1 MASSEEFDEAL
12 DTIAE
17 YVHGIGDEISEE
29 SVDALTAE
37 IRGEEYELTGHTC
50 IGEEDSIYMIAGHP
64 DLRFFY
70 VVYALSVTGNVANQ
84 LDEEIVDELVESGDD
99 IDDAERRR
107 MAASILL
114 ERLPRGDM
122 DALKAYTFMFLSS
135 GHNNTLLHSDEN
147 GVFEYY
153 TVENQIFPYEDG
165 FSIREFQDAVQA
177 TVTGGRRGNHLLR
190 RTLFIDKDENNP
202 GESQINLNF
211 GW

>member
-1 MASSEEFDEAL
+1 MPSSEEFDQAL

-17 YVHGIGDEISEE
+17 YVHAIGDEISEE
-29 SVDALTAE
+29 NVGSLTVE
-37 IRGEEYELTGHTC
+37 VRGEEYELTGHTC
-50 IGEEDSIYMIAGHP
+50 VGEEDSVYMIAGHP
-64 DLRFFY
+64 DLEFFY

-84 LDEEIVDELVESGDD
+84 LDESIVDGLLEGQEDLDD
-99 IDDAERRR
+99 TVRKRR
-107 MAASILL
+107 AAKMLL

-153 TVENQIFPYEDG
+153 TVENQIFPYEDD
-165 FSIREFQDAVQA
+165 FSIREVQDAVQS

-190 RTLFIDKDENNP
+190 RTLFIDKDEDDP
-202 GESQINLNF
+202 SESEINLNF